1 MIHLAEKHR
10 AETAIAHRARF
21 GELVGGFFEP
31 EFHGRRRGNSAG
43 DEVSSEAT
51 AERTEF
57 DSRRTI
63 NEYPIPHWAQ
73 SCRAKGNRVPAN
85 ARNRKS
91 RKDD

>member
-43 DEVSSEAT
+43 DEGNPDNGPEHLITIPNMAPDVDSAYGFRVKLPQSGQNSIR
-51 AERTEF
+51 AER
-57 DSRRTI
+57 
-63 NEYPIPHWAQ
+63 
-73 SCRAKGNRVPAN
+73 
-85 ARNRKS
+85 
-91 RKDD
+91 